1 MKNNKLNEMSVEELS
16 NLLKEE
22 KQKYLRMKFNH
33 SVSPL
38 ANPIELRIQRRN
50 IARALSALN
59 KK

>member
-1 MKNNKLNEMSVEELS
+1 MKNNNFNEMSIEEIS

-50 IARALSALN
+50 IARALTALN

>member
-50 IARALSALN
+50 IARALTALN